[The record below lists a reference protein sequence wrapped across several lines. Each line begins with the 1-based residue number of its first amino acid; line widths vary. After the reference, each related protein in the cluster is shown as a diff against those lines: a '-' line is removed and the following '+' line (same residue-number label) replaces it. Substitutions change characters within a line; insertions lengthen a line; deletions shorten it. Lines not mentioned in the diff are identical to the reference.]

1 MILDL
6 QLRNANVITMD
17 PVRPAA
23 RTLGLWNGQIA
34 GLDEAAGLGARRS
47 IDLAGATVLP
57 GFIDAHAHL
66 CWAGLASRCIDVSS
80 CDRIDRVL
88 GAIDAA
94 VRRAPPGAW
103 VEVAGYDQRPLGR
116 HLTCADLDTVSAG
129 RRVYLQHRSGH
140 ACVVSS
146 EVLELLPDEARSAGG
161 SGVDLD
167 AFENPTGLLVE
178 RAMLM
183 ARQLRM
189 PYQIDEIVD
198 AIEHSAHRCLS
209 EGITMCAEAGIG
221 GGLIGHSPAELAAYQ
236 AARDQ
241 GRLPIRMQVMVA
253 SDVIHPVRAH
263 ESDGIRRGLDLGL
276 RTGLGDDRLSI
287 GALKVFADGGM
298 MARTAALTAPYVG
311 GDDCGLLQ
319 DAPEALAEVIV
330 DGHTAGWQLAVH
342 AIGDRAVDV
351 TLDALARA
359 QRARPR
365 PDARH
370 RVEHCGL
377 TRPDQLDRLARVGA
391 VVVIQPAFLWD
402 YGDDYAAVVGPDRAE
417 WLYRGRAFADHG
429 ILVAGSSDRPVATAA
444 PLRGIQFMVERRSNT
459 GQTIGPRER
468 LSVTQAL
475 RAYTRNAAFACRR
488 EQSVGSLC
496 PGKRAD
502 LVVLAEDPRQVDPS
516 RIAEIEVIATLV
528 DGEVAHGALD

>member
-1 MILDL
+1 MLDL
-6 QLRNANVITMD
+6 QLHNANVITMD
-17 PVRPAA
+17 PARPAA
-23 RTLGLWNGQIA
+23 RTVGLWNGQIA
-34 GLDEAAGLGARRS
+34 GLDEAVTGLRARRS

-57 GFIDAHAHL
+57 GFVDAHAHL

-88 GAIDAA
+88 ETIDAA

-116 HLTCADLDTVSAG
+116 HITCADLDTVSAG

-146 EVLELLPDEARSAGG
+146 EVLELLPDEARSG
-161 SGVDLD
+161 S
-167 AFENPTGLLVE
+167 GLLVE

-189 PYQIDEIVD
+189 PYEIDEIVD

-253 SDVIHPVRAH
+253 SDVIHPVSAH
-263 ESDGIRRGLDLGL
+263 ERDGIRRGLDLGL

-298 MARTAALTAPYVG
+298 MARTAALTSPYVG

-319 DAPEALAEVIV
+319 DDPEALARVIV
-330 DGHTAGWQLAVH
+330 DGHAAGWQLAVH
-342 AIGDRAVDV
+342 AIGDQAVDV

-365 PDARH
+365 QDARH

-391 VVVIQPAFLWD
+391 IAVVQPAFLWD
-402 YGDDYAAVVGPDRAE
+402 YGDDYAAIVGPDRAE
-417 WLYRGRAFADHG
+417 WLYRGRGFANHG

-459 GQTIGPRER
+459 GQTIGPQEH
-468 LSVTQAL
+468 LPVTQAL
-475 RAYTRNAAFACRR
+475 KAYTHNAAFACRR

-502 LVVLAEDPRQVDPS
+502 LVVLAEDPRQADPS
-516 RIAEIEVIATLV
+516 RIADIEVIATLV
-528 DGEVAHGALD
+528 DGKIAYGALE